1 MSAAYDAGQWTDLFV
16 ACAGAAAALTGL
28 VFVAVSI
35 NIERILAIP
44 TMPERALQTLVAL
57 LGVVIVSVLA
67 LVPGQG
73 DSELAVELLVA
84 GIAVSATLALLGRGA
99 LHTGRPPTEVL
110 PRIALFALAA
120 VPFAV
125 AGLSLLVGWGGGLY
139 WVVAGIL
146 GAVVGGVVNAWVL
159 LVEILR

>member
-1 MSAAYDAGQWTDLFV
+1 MSTAYDVDQWANLFV
-16 ACAGAAAALTGL
+16 ACAGAAAALAGL

-67 LVPGQG
+67 LVPGQS
-73 DSELAVELLVA
+73 DTTLAVELLVA
-84 GIAVSATLALLGRGA
+84 GVGVSATLALLGRGA
-99 LHTGRPPTEVL
+99 LHTGRPPAEVL
-110 PRIALFALAA
+110 PRIALFGLAA
-120 VPFAV
+120 VPFGV
-125 AGLSLLVGWGGGLY
+125 AGLSLLAGWGGGLY
-139 WVVAGIL
+139 WVVVGIL
-146 GAVVGGVVNAWVL
+146 GAIVGGVANAWVL